1 MKRSCCVLVFRS
13 AVPRTSRTT
22 LMMTSRCQVTGS
34 NVLDLIS
41 RKKPAHDEKF
51 ISCILIGAASALE
64 VTWRLIVTRRRRR
77 SMNSSRSSFRL
88 KASSNGFER
97 LSLLLWKLL
106 SADLS
111 IGADFILSKNE
122 SREYWLDF
130 EVSFH
135 FQTAAQSHSVDVL
148 GRNARLL
155 LAPVSRFVLAGR
167 RSCASTRP
175 TLSTRKKDSETADQ
189 TETVVEHSR

>member
-1 MKRSCCVLVFRS
+1 MKRSCCVLVFLS

-111 IGADFILSKNE
+111 IGAYVISKNE
-122 SREYWLDF
+122 CREYWLDF

-135 FQTAAQSHSVDVL
+135 FQTAAQSHSVDIL
-148 GRNARLL
+148 GRNACLL

-167 RSCASTRP
+167 RSCTSTRS
-175 TLSTRKKDSETADQ
+175 TLATRKKDSETADQ